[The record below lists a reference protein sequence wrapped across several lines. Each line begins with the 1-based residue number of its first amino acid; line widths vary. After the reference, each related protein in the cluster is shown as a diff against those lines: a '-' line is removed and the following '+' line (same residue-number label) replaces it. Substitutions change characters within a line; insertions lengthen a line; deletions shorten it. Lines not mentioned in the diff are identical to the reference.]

1 MVESSNGKN
10 RKIDDKKIGINQLS
24 WESGDIEGI
33 NKIASGNELS
43 ESNNNQNL
51 TEENN
56 KNISST
62 PTFLDDLDEIDSIE
76 NRNDSG
82 IIGKSL
88 LGSDNEN
95 LEKSLSSLKSEH
107 AGISGNNEIGN
118 DMIDKNEGVQQ
129 VAKDMLTSENPN
141 IRSDKEIGNYKV
153 QADKTEFNQK
163 SSAAITENDIGH
175 SIPITNLSRKNEQL
189 NENYETKGDIGC
201 NYAYDRL
208 EENEVKH
215 TSFDNDNLVSDE
227 PSKDEEAVSR
237 TEPLE
242 KATDTLSKKQDYD
255 ISLDEIEAYLKKL
268 GTNDIGR
275 QLSSTPSMDLGQL
288 SQSPQNMVDQQSVRN
303 DTESKISDGSK
314 HFPGN
319 HFMSDTRKENKNIS
333 TTTEEPDLNDTD
345 SDLTL
350 DEVAGKFKNFFK
362 MAVSNLKGSRNFLDR
377 MEDISKDLYKKQSTS
392 SEIGNPLFEKEP
404 SLFDD
409 IYNQDETVDT
419 DKLYPFKKEKKESS
433 DSISFNTPIS
443 KQSEDLNHTPNEQL
457 GDILSFP
464 PKQENENDLDAS
476 YPEKIDE
483 FRSIHG
489 VSKDSVT
496 KNAEETFLRQA
507 KELVPEYQYGEESTH
522 VGKSNKDLNNR
533 SVEIEDVKQELD
545 DIDTEKTV
553 KENIDE
559 SSTKHE
565 LLLLKQELDS
575 LANTVSSL
583 ESIPHEFEQLQEEL
597 ESTIGSEINV
607 VNTKTEGLESHL
619 IALLNTLDEFNKESK
634 DTKESVDILKTE
646 IKQSA
651 KSFSLFEERLQET
664 SEQNNVIINEL
675 TEQVSKI
682 DHIDELHDTTY
693 NLKKSQENTKQSL
706 EMIGDSISMI
716 LDDLS
721 EVHNSN
727 NEMKLGF
734 KEDINKL
741 QEEMNNFIEHVNN
754 ELKNSENKRNNRPSF
769 EQNVY
774 LDHIDKNS
782 YNMKLCMEWLEFL
795 LCLVGRNNM
804 TDILSYYVEMGWIS
818 DEVRLELLRYSDGI
832 DYFAD
837 GATWKLTP
845 DDHIRSIW
853 FIERLAGVKVDKNV
867 LTLIDREVANIKK
880 GVRLYNSI

>member
-275 QLSSTPSMDLGQL
+275 QLSSIPSMDLGQV

-303 DTESKISDGSK
+303 DTESKISDGS
-314 HFPGN
+314 
-319 HFMSDTRKENKNIS
+319 
-333 TTTEEPDLNDTD
+333 
-345 SDLTL
+345 
-350 DEVAGKFKNFFK
+350 
-362 MAVSNLKGSRNFLDR
+362 
-377 MEDISKDLYKKQSTS
+377 
-392 SEIGNPLFEKEP
+392 
-404 SLFDD
+404 
-409 IYNQDETVDT
+409 
-419 DKLYPFKKEKKESS
+419 
-433 DSISFNTPIS
+433 
-443 KQSEDLNHTPNEQL
+443 
-457 GDILSFP
+457 
-464 PKQENENDLDAS
+464 
-476 YPEKIDE
+476 
-483 FRSIHG
+483 
-489 VSKDSVT
+489 
-496 KNAEETFLRQA
+496 
-507 KELVPEYQYGEESTH
+507 
-522 VGKSNKDLNNR
+522 
-533 SVEIEDVKQELD
+533 
-545 DIDTEKTV
+545 
-553 KENIDE
+553 
-559 SSTKHE
+559 
-565 LLLLKQELDS
+565 
-575 LANTVSSL
+575 
-583 ESIPHEFEQLQEEL
+583 
-597 ESTIGSEINV
+597 
-607 VNTKTEGLESHL
+607 
-619 IALLNTLDEFNKESK
+619 
-634 DTKESVDILKTE
+634 
-646 IKQSA
+646 
-651 KSFSLFEERLQET
+651 
-664 SEQNNVIINEL
+664 
-675 TEQVSKI
+675 
-682 DHIDELHDTTY
+682 
-693 NLKKSQENTKQSL
+693 
-706 EMIGDSISMI
+706 
-716 LDDLS
+716 
-721 EVHNSN
+721 
-727 NEMKLGF
+727 
-734 KEDINKL
+734 
-741 QEEMNNFIEHVNN
+741 
-754 ELKNSENKRNNRPSF
+754 
-769 EQNVY
+769 
-774 LDHIDKNS
+774 
-782 YNMKLCMEWLEFL
+782 
-795 LCLVGRNNM
+795 
-804 TDILSYYVEMGWIS
+804 
-818 DEVRLELLRYSDGI
+818 
-832 DYFAD
+832 
-837 GATWKLTP
+837 
-845 DDHIRSIW
+845 
-853 FIERLAGVKVDKNV
+853 
-867 LTLIDREVANIKK
+867 
-880 GVRLYNSI
+880 